1 LKADANHN
9 VNESVILSISSRTRS
24 NTKHAIMFLNKPTRS
39 TSFSSCSRRRFL
51 ALASAAA
58 AGAAFFDAPKI
69 LRAAGLLE
77 KDDPFAGF
85 PIGVQSYSLRNF
97 GVVEAVRHIQGMGL
111 HYVEM
116 FSAHLALE
124 ADDAKMAEI
133 KSLLADADIQL
144 RAHGVS
150 AFSKDHDANRKVFDF
165 AKRAGITIITANPA
179 YDSFDSLDKLCEEY
193 DIRIAI
199 HNHGPG
205 ELYDT
210 IDDVLSRV
218 KDRHKN
224 VGACVDTGHFIR
236 SKVDPVKAVRELG
249 KRVFALHVKDE
260 AKQEKVS
267 HNVILGKGHLDVVGL
282 FKALREIDFPADG
295 LVSLEYEANPDNPI
309 EDMKQCLEVV
319 KESLAKLS

>member
-1 LKADANHN
+1 MPFNTPN
-9 VNESVILSISSRTRS
+9 RSLSQSI
-24 NTKHAIMFLNKPTRS
+24 
-39 TSFSSCSRRRFL
+39 CSRRRFL

-58 AGAAFFDAPKI
+58 AGAAFFDAPRI
-69 LRAAGLLE
+69 LRGAGLLAE
-77 KDDPFAGF
+77 GDDPYAGF
-85 PIGVQSYSLRNF
+85 PLGVQSYSLRNF

-111 HYVEM
+111 HYAEF
-116 FSAHLALE
+116 FSAHLPLD
-124 ADDAKMAEI
+124 ADDDKMAEI

-150 AFSKDHDANRKVFDF
+150 AFSKDHEANRKVFDF

-260 AKQEKVS
+260 AKQEKES
-267 HNVILGKGHLDVVGL
+267 HNVILGKGHLDVVDL
-282 FKALREIDFPADG
+282 FKALRDMEFPADG

-309 EDMKQCLEVV
+309 DDMKQCLEVV